1 MSHTAWYIA
10 RSSGLVAWMLLA
22 LATLWGLL
30 LSTRVFGRKP
40 GPKWFTDLHRFLG
53 GIAVVF
59 TAIHVGA
66 LVADNYVHF
75 GLREVFVPMASA
87 WKPIPVTA
95 GVVAFWI
102 LLAVEVTSLL
112 MKHMPRRAWRA
123 VHLSSFVLFVAA
135 TAHAFSA
142 GTDARNEFFVMACV
156 ALTAVIVVLTLARL
170 ATRNAPSRPVNAKDD
185 ARAAV
190 VSQAADSA

>member
-1 MSHTAWYIA
+1 MNHTAWYIA
-10 RSSGLVAWMLLA
+10 RSSGLVAWVLLA
-22 LATLWGLL
+22 LAMLWGLL

-66 LVADNYVHF
+66 LVADNYVDF
-75 GLREVFVPMASA
+75 GLREILVPMASP
-87 WKPIPVTA
+87 WKPVPVAA
-95 GVVAFWI
+95 GVVALWI

-112 MKHMPRRAWRA
+112 MKQLPRRAWRA
-123 VHLSSFVLFVAA
+123 VHLSSFGLFVAA

-142 GTDARNEFFVMACV
+142 GTDARNELFVMACV
-156 ALTAVIVVLTLARL
+156 ALTAVILVLTLARL
-170 ATRNAPSRPVNAKDD
+170 ATRKAPTRTQSVPAEVL
-185 ARAAV
+185 
-190 VSQAADSA
+190 